1 MSDRGLPLTRALV
14 LGGGGI
20 AGIAWHTGILQGL
33 AESGVD
39 ATSADLY
46 VGTSAGATVAAQLA
60 GGVAIDELFRRQ
72 MDPETLRTERT
83 PAVSIA
89 DLIAKLAPIYTEAID
104 DADRRRRLGV
114 MALAADTVDES
125 VRREV
130 IVARLRDLDWPDH
143 RMAIVVVDALTGD
156 RVVFDDRSGVTLVD
170 AVAASSAVPGV
181 WPPVTIAGTRYVD
194 GGIWSLTNTDLA
206 AGHDR
211 VLVLAPLT
219 DPGLHVEVAGL
230 GVDVRVEVITP
241 DAESLEAFGSDVL
254 DPAVREPSVRAG
266 LAQGRT
272 EADRVRALLAD

>member
-1 MSDRGLPLTRALV
+1 MTRALV

-104 DADRRRRLGV
+104 DADRRRRLGA
-114 MALAADTVDES
+114 MALTADTVEES

-130 IVARLRDLDWPDH
+130 IVARLRDLDWPDQ
-143 RMAIVVVDALTGD
+143 RLAIVVVEALTGH

-181 WPPVTIAGTRYVD
+181 WPPSDHLWHPLRR
-194 GGIWSLTNTDLA
+194 WWDLVA
-206 AGHDR
+206 HQYR
-211 VLVLAPLT
+211 
-219 DPGLHVEVAGL
+219 PGRWPRPGP
-230 GVDVRVEVITP
+230 GP
-241 DAESLEAFGSDVL
+241 G
-254 DPAVREPSVRAG
+254 PA
-266 LAQGRT
+266 
-272 EADRVRALLAD
+272 D